1 MANTAKALFR
11 GAATVYTNPATTL
24 YTTPSLTTTVV
35 TNIFVT
41 NTAVAGG
48 TYSIGLDGI
57 PLVSVLEIPGNSV
70 VSLDLKQVL
79 AAGDTITGNANSTDI
94 KFHISGMEI
103 A

>member
-1 MANTAKALFR
+1 MANTAKVLFR
-11 GAATVYTNPATTL
+11 GAATVYTSPATTL

-41 NTAVAGG
+41 NTAVV
-48 TYSIGLDGI
+48 
-57 PLVSVLEIPGNSV
+57 VSVLEIPGNSV

-79 AAGDTITGNANSTDI
+79 TAGDTITGNANSTDI